1 MSAVTVDRIALV
13 DPDLREAL
21 AKLPSLGDLS
31 AETLPQA
38 RIALAGTPPEPAPDG
53 LTITAVAI
61 PGTPGQPDITALLY
75 RPLGNGERPA
85 ILNLHGGGFVAG
97 SAGRED
103 PAMRALSL
111 ELDVVILSVDYRL
124 APEATFPQPL
134 EDCFTALLWLHGQSA
149 ALGVDPERIAVRGVS
164 AGGGL
169 AAGLSLLARDRCGPP
184 IAFQLLIY
192 PMLDDRTPAQA
203 NAGQFVWPIEA
214 NRFGWS
220 CYLGSEAD
228 GEVSIYAAPGRAEN
242 LAGLPTTFVATGSID
257 LFADEDIAFSR
268 RLIAA
273 GVATELHVYAGAY
286 HGFNLIA
293 GAAVAQRFE
302 RDAKDA
308 LRRALAKLV

>member
-1 MSAVTVDRIALV
+1 MNAVAADLIALV
-13 DPDLREAL
+13 DPDLRAAL

-38 RIALAGTPPEPAPDG
+38 RIMLAGTPPEPAPDG
-53 LTITAVAI
+53 LSITAVAI
-61 PGTPGQPDITALLY
+61 PGPPGQPDVAGLLY
-75 RPLGNGERPA
+75 RPLGDGDRPA

-97 SAGRED
+97 SAQRED

-111 ELDVVILSVDYRL
+111 DLDVVILSVDYRL
-124 APEATFPQPL
+124 APEAAFPQPL
-134 EDCFTALLWLHGQSA
+134 EDCFAALLWLHGQSA
-149 ALGVDPERIAVRGVS
+149 ALGIDPARIAVRGVS

-169 AAGLSLLARDRCGPP
+169 AAGLSLLARDRGGPA

-192 PMLDDRTPAQA
+192 PMLDDRTQAQA
-203 NAGQFVWPIEA
+203 SAGHFVWPIEA
-214 NRFGWS
+214 NCFGWS
-220 CYLGSEAD
+220 CYLGSAAG
-228 GEVSIYAAPGRAEN
+228 GEISIYAAPGRAQM
-242 LAGLPTTFVATGSID
+242 LAGLPATFVATGAID
-257 LFADEDIAFSR
+257 LFADEDIAFAR

-302 RDAKDA
+302 RDATDA
-308 LRRALAKLV
+308 LRRALAKPV